1 MLGKLLQEFR
11 QSGALREVVEKLKKE
26 VTEGELLR
34 DCLELVSND
43 WKGLIQVLNDHL
55 SQSSSDSTSA
65 SDHTAEL

>member
-1 MLGKLLQEFR
+1 MET
-11 QSGALREVVEKLKKE
+11 LKKE

-43 WKGLIQVLNDHL
+43 RKGLIQVLNDHL